1 MKKFVCLLTSAV
13 LFISSVISLAA
24 CGAGNNDNVVRVYN
38 WGDYIDEDVIS
49 MFEEETG
56 IRVIYD
62 TFETNEEMYPKVS
75 AGGVDYDVI
84 CPSDYMIEKMLENN
98 LLQEINFDNVP
109 NASYIQ
115 QSVLDMASVYDPG
128 NKYSVPYTYG
138 TLGIIYN
145 SKLITDDITSWSD
158 LWNKNYAGEV
168 LMYNSPRDLFTAPLK
183 ILGYSINTT
192 DENELRQATDL
203 LLEQKP
209 LVQRYVMDQIKDSL
223 VSESSAIAMAY
234 SGEVLALQE
243 QNENLKYVIPEE
255 GTNYFLD
262 AWVIPTCA
270 ENKENAEAWINFLN
284 RPDIAYKNFEYITYA
299 TPNTGAQELMDDSL
313 KDNPAL
319 FPSDDIVAKCEVF
332 HTLGNDGDQLYSDL
346 WMEIKNAA
354 VTK

>member
-1 MKKFVCLLTSAV
+1 MRKNISIFMTVLLAVSAIAV
-13 LFISSVISLAA
+13 FGGCGSSK
-24 CGAGNNDNVVRVYN
+24 NENVVRVYN
-38 WGDYIDEDVIS
+38 WGDYIDEEVIS

-56 IRVIYD
+56 IKVIYD
-62 TFETNEEMYPKVS
+62 TFETNEEMYPKVA

-98 LLQEINFDNVP
+98 LLQEINYDNVP

-115 QSVLDMASVYDPG
+115 QITLDMATDYDPD

-145 SKLITDDITSWSD
+145 TSLIADEITSWSD
-158 LWNKNYAGEV
+158 LWNEDYSGEI
-168 LMYNSPRDLFTAPLK
+168 LMYNSPRDLFTAPLMM
-183 ILGYSINTT
+183 LGYSINTT
-192 DENELRQATDL
+192 DENELREATDL

-209 LVQRYVMDQIKDSL
+209 MVQRYVMDQIKDSL
-223 VSESSAIAMAY
+223 ISESSAIAMAY

-243 QNENLKYVIPEE
+243 QNENLQYVIPEE
-255 GTNYFLD
+255 GTNYFID

-284 RPDIAYKNFEYITYA
+284 RPDIAYMNFEYITYA
-299 TPNTGAQELMDDSL
+299 TPNTGAQELMDESL

-319 FPSDDIVAKCEVF
+319 FPSDEIIANCEVF
-332 HTLGNDGDQLYSDL
+332 HTLGDEGDQLYSNL
-346 WMEIKNAA
+346 WMEIKNAS
-354 VTK
+354 VN